1 MGVVVLSTYSCMH
14 RKCGFFLVASC
25 DRKAFALQMVMYL
38 LLPSAGSAERS
49 QIGWWHEGINLQL
62 NACRGGPAVGRLY
75 EEIC

>member
-1 MGVVVLSTYSCMH
+1 MWVWWYSALTAACIASVH
-14 RKCGFFLVASC
+14 FLVASC
-25 DRKAFALQMVMYL
+25 DRKAFALETMMYL

-49 QIGWWHEGINLQL
+49 QISWWHEGINLQL